1 MSVIRLIQESD
12 YNKGVV
18 ELLAQLTV
26 IDKQGVTEDRFRE
39 WCRILSG
46 NPLHKTIVLSQ
57 PRDTGGVLEETSDLT
72 NRVNNESSNKI
83 IGIATLFIE
92 PKLIHNFGFV
102 GHIEDVVVDNNHRN
116 KGIGKKLLD
125 SLSQM
130 AKDQGCY
137 KVILDCSEDNAS
149 FYEKCGFKKH
159 GFEMSLYF

>member
-1 MSVIRLIQESD
+1 MSAIRLIQESD

-46 NPLHKTIVLSQ
+46 NPLHKTIVL
-57 PRDTGGVLEETSDLT
+57 EETSDLT
-72 NRVNNESSNKI
+72 NRVNNESNKI

-116 KGIGKKLLD
+116 KRIGKKLLD

-137 KVILDCSEDNAS
+137 KVILDCSEDNAP

-159 GFEMSLYF
+159 GIEMRLNF